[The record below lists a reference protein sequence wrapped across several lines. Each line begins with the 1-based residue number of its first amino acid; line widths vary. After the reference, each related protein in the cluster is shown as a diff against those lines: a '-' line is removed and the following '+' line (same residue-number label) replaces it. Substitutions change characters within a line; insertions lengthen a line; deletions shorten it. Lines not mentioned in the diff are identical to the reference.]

1 MSLLAQIAAARAQRA
16 AALPHRDRVQVYG
29 PSSPESPGGEDSW
42 GNPLPPTPGV
52 PTLGPSLPALASRI
66 SSADALAAGLS
77 AEADNW
83 RVVVNRPD
91 VATPSQTVRVTL
103 GDGRAFDLA
112 VRQCS
117 GTDLTVLEGVRV

>member
-1 MSLLAQIAAARAQRA
+1 MTLLAQIAAARAQRA
-16 AALPHRDRVQVYG
+16 AALPHRDRVQVYAV
-29 PSSPESPGGEDSW
+29 SVTETPGGEDEW
-42 GNPLPPTPGV
+42 GNPLPPTPGT

-103 GDGRAFDLA
+103 ADGRAFDLA
-112 VRQCS
+112 VRAAS
-117 GTDLTVLEGVRV
+117 GTEITVLEGVKV

>member
-1 MSLLAQIAAARAQRA
+1 MTILAQIAAARTQRA

-42 GNPLPPTPGV
+42 GNPLPPTPGA

-66 SSADALAAGLS
+66 NSADALAAGLS

-83 RVVVNRPD
+83 RVVVNLPE
-91 VATPSQTVRVTL
+91 VATPSQVVRVTL
-103 GDGRAFDLA
+103 GDGRAFDVA
-112 VRQCS
+112 VRQAS
-117 GTDLTVLEGVRV
+117 GTEISVLEGVKV